1 MLHNNAIYI
10 FVIVLTQMINLDKLK
25 QIYKFSKE
33 LSIEDASVLI
43 KSAKNI
49 SFKKKEILIDEGS
62 LKTTVF
68 FIKKGIV
75 RCYCINEKGEE
86 ITFGLVTENQIISNI
101 DTILYDRPS
110 NFYFEALEETKTFS
124 IDYSIVEN
132 IIESNP
138 KLQKNRKFFAQKMMK
153 LQHERVK
160 SFVLLNPEERYLDFI
175 KKNPSLVNRVPGK
188 YIANVLGI
196 TPVSLSRIRARVVN
210 QKK

>member
-1 MLHNNAIYI
+1 
-10 FVIVLTQMINLDKLK
+10 MINLDKLK

-33 LSIEDASVLI
+33 LRIEDAGFLI
-43 KSAKNI
+43 KSAKTKV
-49 SFKKKEILIDEGS
+49 FQKKELLIDEGS
-62 LKTTVF
+62 LKTNVF

-86 ITFGLVTENQIISNI
+86 TTFGLVTENQIISNI

-132 IIESNP
+132 IIENNP

-153 LQHERVK
+153 IQHERIK
-160 SFVLLNPEERYLDFI
+160 SFVLLSPEERYLDFI

-210 QKK
+210 TKT